1 VVPGSLLYL
10 LNVSNPDR
18 LSADSG
24 WIFANVLLPALADA
38 GVEISIGC
46 PVALPDPRV
55 RSLPTA
61 VPGTKYRARFGLDMD
76 EVATLIR
83 ETRPVVVFANQME
96 NAPGLRA
103 VMLETGC
110 TGMLAGYCHYVPFH
124 LDAAGEIVRDPSLD
138 DGDLGMPVILH
149 FFSGLL
155 ACDRVLVHSQ
165 TSYDWITG
173 AAAQLNI
180 ELGDRLRVVMPAR
193 DPRVI
198 RQGPAAPPAG
208 DPVAVYNHRLYAH
221 YGTGRFVDLA
231 RRLTTDNTARVRVLD
246 LFGTRRHGRTTL
258 DPSPER
264 YRHALSCLDGVEV
277 VSDGGNRATYRTML
291 AGAHFAVAPF
301 RPGCIWSMSVID
313 CQAMGVPVIAPRM
326 GWLAE
331 AVDEQLLFDHEDQA
345 VEIARRLTTD
355 TAFWTRH
362 STTAHQF
369 TEILTP
375 HSTAARFLEALT

>member
-1 VVPGSLLYL
+1 MSDSLLYL

-24 WIFANVLLPALADA
+24 WIFANVLLPALADR
-38 GVEISIGC
+38 GVEVTIGC
-46 PVALPDPRV
+46 PVAMSDLRV
-55 RSLPTA
+55 RSLPMS

-76 EVATLIR
+76 EAAYLIR
-83 ETRPVVVFANQME
+83 HTQPGVVFANQME

-110 TGMLAGYCHYVPFH
+110 DGMLAGYCHYVPFH
-124 LDAAGEIVRDPSLD
+124 LDDDGFIVRDPSLD
-138 DGDLGMPVILH
+138 DGGLGMSVVLH
-149 FFSGLL
+149 FYSGLL

-165 TSYDWITG
+165 TSHDWILG
-173 AAAQLNI
+173 GAAQLGI
-180 ELGDRLRVVMPAR
+180 DLGDRLRVVMPAR

-198 RQGPAAPPAG
+198 RSGPVTPPPG

-221 YGTGRFVDLA
+221 YGTRRFVDLA
-231 RRLTTDNTARVRVLD
+231 RRLTSGKTARVQVLD
-246 LFGTRRHGRTTL
+246 LFGTRRAGRTSL
-258 DPSPER
+258 DSSPER
-264 YRHALSCLDGVEV
+264 YRRALSEVDGVEV
-277 VSDGGNRATYRTML
+277 VNDGGDRDTYRNML

-345 VEIARRLTTD
+345 VDLARRLTTD
-355 TAFWTRH
+355 PRFWAHHSATARR
-362 STTAHQF
+362 F

-375 HSTAARFLEALT
+375 ESTAARFAEALA